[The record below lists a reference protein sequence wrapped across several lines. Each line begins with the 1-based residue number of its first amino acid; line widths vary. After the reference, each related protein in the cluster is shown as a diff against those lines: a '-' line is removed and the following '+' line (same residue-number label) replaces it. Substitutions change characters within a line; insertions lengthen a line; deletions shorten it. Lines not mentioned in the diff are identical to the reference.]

1 MAPASRRWLA
11 RLLVVVAALGV
22 LSRGLDGPFVY
33 DDVHTI
39 VEDPAVRE
47 LWPPFDARPG
57 SNASGRPLVA
67 LSLALNHAA
76 GGLEPR
82 GYHLVNALLHAL
94 DALLLLELTRRLL
107 ARTGLREA
115 AEGAALAAALLW
127 AVHPLTTDALLQVAS
142 RGEVLVATFGLWTLL
157 AVESTLDAPRPGGRA
172 LLATLLCAAAMAS
185 KEVAVSLP
193 LLALG
198 MDRTFAAGSLAGAL
212 RARGRLYAGL
222 AATWG
227 VLALCLLGAERGE
240 AVGFGRELGALDY
253 LRTQAQA
260 LPHYLRLAL
269 WPSGLSADYSGWPPV
284 RSWGPALAPGALV
297 LALVGAALL
306 GTLRNRPAGWVGL
319 AVLALLA
326 PSSSV
331 IPITGEWIAEHRMY
345 LPLAGLCALGAGAAA
360 AALLRLAPS
369 RRRVA
374 GGALTLLLAAP
385 LALATVDRTR
395 AWSDAAD
402 LWRAV
407 LAAYPESPRAH
418 DSLAVLALRE
428 GRLDEALGHAR
439 EAKRLAPE
447 LYTVDY
453 NLGTILLMRG
463 QAEEAVEA
471 LLRARE
477 RLEGS
482 AALHAN
488 LGAALGQVGREAEA
502 VRELERALALD
513 PGYARAH
520 RNLAVLRLRAGEP
533 RAALPHLA
541 RCVELAPD
549 PWVVEASIRVL
560 AAGADDGAR
569 DGRAALALAERLAAG
584 APGAPRPLSLLAL
597 ALAEVGRHEEA
608 TRQAEAALT
617 GARRA
622 GDADLAA
629 SLEAQLEAYRSGR
642 PWRERYRP

>member
-1 MAPASRRWLA
+1 
-11 RLLVVVAALGV
+11 
-22 LSRGLDGPFVY
+22 
-33 DDVHTI
+33 
-39 VEDPAVRE
+39 
-47 LWPPFDARPG
+47 
-57 SNASGRPLVA
+57 
-67 LSLALNHAA
+67 
-76 GGLEPR
+76 
-82 GYHLVNALLHAL
+82 
-94 DALLLLELTRRLL
+94 
-107 ARTGLREA
+107 
-115 AEGAALAAALLW
+115 
-127 AVHPLTTDALLQVAS
+127 
-142 RGEVLVATFGLWTLL
+142 
-157 AVESTLDAPRPGGRA
+157 
-172 LLATLLCAAAMAS
+172 
-185 KEVAVSLP
+185 
-193 LLALG
+193 
-198 MDRTFAAGSLAGAL
+198 
-212 RARGRLYAGL
+212 
-222 AATWG
+222 
-227 VLALCLLGAERGE
+227 
-240 AVGFGRELGALDY
+240 
-253 LRTQAQA
+253 
-260 LPHYLRLAL
+260 
-269 WPSGLSADYSGWPPV
+269 V

-360 AALLRLAPS
+360 AALLRLAPA
-369 RRRVA
+369 RRRIA

-477 RLEGS
+477 HLEGS

-560 AAGADDGAR
+560 AADPDDGAR